1 MSKELWTQYY
11 KDVLLHILEDQRKE
25 AVSFSFIMWGIAIIC
40 AGLLFASYYVKK
52 RNSETKHKPI
62 HKKEKRKGK
71 SATEKLTLREKYQ
84 IYSLILALFFVVC
97 QVFIVIGYQNT
108 SAKIN
113 SDIESEAFAEYSG
126 TYSVKYKKKWY
137 HTDNLERTALISFSD
152 DFISASYD
160 CKIYDIYNT
169 NGFYS
174 NHSPIDRGIYSGK
187 VIYAE
192 NSGYAVYWEK

>member
-71 SATEKLTLREKYQ
+71 SATETLTLREKYQ

-126 TYSVKYKKKWY
+126 TYSVKYKKNGDTQTTSK
-137 HTDNLERTALISFSD
+137 ERHSLASQTILSVRRMTAISTI
-152 DFISASYD
+152 FITQTAF
-160 CKIYDIYNT
+160 T
-169 NGFYS
+169 
-174 NHSPIDRGIYSGK
+174 PITTPSTA
-187 VIYAE
+187 VSTAE
-192 NSGYAVYWEK
+192 K